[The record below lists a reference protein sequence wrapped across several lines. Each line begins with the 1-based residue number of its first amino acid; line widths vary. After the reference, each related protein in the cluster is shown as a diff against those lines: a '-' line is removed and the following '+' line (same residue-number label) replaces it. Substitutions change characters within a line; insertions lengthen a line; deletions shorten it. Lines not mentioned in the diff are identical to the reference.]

1 MQKIIASSQP
11 TMAPLNM
18 VDFVDDWKMFQLFG
32 RVVMFPL
39 QKDVLLVR
47 VQNSADKFDMVAPEL
62 TVDMQK
68 MAQGLW

>member
-1 MQKIIASSQP
+1 
-11 TMAPLNM
+11 MAPLNM

-62 TVDMQK
+62 TVDM
-68 MAQGLW
+68 